1 MPVSLVRENL
11 REIKKHKNR
20 ALDEVVS
27 EASKHGIKIKPLHG
41 ASNTSDDIALIRKD
55 KKPDKKFIGLGRKF
69 YGFRNPEEEEEDLKE
84 FSSLAKAQCD
94 ICLVIFHILFTLDS
108 IYLKFRRIIP
118 QSILKSPK
126 VVQSRTTDAQ
136 RENSFYCT
144 AENSIPIPNF

>member
-11 REIKKHKNR
+11 REMRENKKHKNR

-55 KKPDKKFIGLGRKF
+55 KKPDKRFIGLGRKF

-94 ICLVIFHILFTLDS
+94 ICLI
-108 IYLKFRRIIP
+108 IYFRYRI
-118 QSILKSPK
+118 SLNK
-126 VVQSRTTDAQ
+126 VRGH
-136 RENSFYCT
+136 
-144 AENSIPIPNF
+144 

>member
-1 MPVSLVRENL
+1 MREN
-11 REIKKHKNR
+11 KKHKNR

-69 YGFRNPEEEEEDLKE
+69 YGFRNPDEEEEDLKE

-94 ICLVIFHILFTLDS
+94 ICLVIFHILFTLD
-108 IYLKFRRIIP
+108 IHLKFRRIIP
-118 QSILKSPK
+118 QNILKSPK
-126 VVQSRTTDAQ
+126 VVQ
-136 RENSFYCT
+136 FW
-144 AENSIPIPNF
+144 I

>member
-1 MPVSLVRENL
+1 MYASSSRERKFERNE
-11 REIKKHKNR
+11 RNQETQNR

-69 YGFRNPEEEEEDLKE
+69 YGFRNPEEEEEEGLKE

-94 ICLVIFHILFTLDS
+94 ICLVIFHILFS
-108 IYLKFRRIIP
+108 IYF
-118 QSILKSPK
+118 
-126 VVQSRTTDAQ
+126 
-136 RENSFYCT
+136 
-144 AENSIPIPNF
+144 

>member
-1 MPVSLVRENL
+1 MREN
-11 REIKKHKNR
+11 KKHKNR

-55 KKPDKKFIGLGRKF
+55 KKPDKRFIGLGRKF

-94 ICLVIFHILFTLDS
+94 ICLVIFHISF
-108 IYLKFRRIIP
+108 
-118 QSILKSPK
+118 K
-126 VVQSRTTDAQ
+126 V
-136 RENSFYCT
+136 EK
-144 AENSIPIPNF
+144 I

>member
-11 REIKKHKNR
+11 REMRENKKHKNR

-55 KKPDKKFIGLGRKF
+55 KKPDKRFIGLGRKF

-94 ICLVIFHILFTLDS
+94 ICLVIFHILFTLD
-108 IYLKFRRIIP
+108 IHLKFRRIIP
-118 QSILKSPK
+118 QNSLKSPK
-126 VVQSRTTDAQ
+126 LVQLLIRCDVM
-136 RENSFYCT
+136 
-144 AENSIPIPNF
+144 

>member
-1 MPVSLVRENL
+1 MLTFASFSREREL
-11 REIKKHKNR
+11 REKKKKHKNR

-94 ICLVIFHILFTLDS
+94 ICLVIFHILFTLD
-108 IYLKFRRIIP
+108 IHLKFRRIIP
-118 QSILKSPK
+118 QNILKSPK
-126 VVQSRTTDAQ
+126 VVQLL
-136 RENSFYCT
+136 
-144 AENSIPIPNF
+144 I

>member
-1 MPVSLVRENL
+1 MRENL
-11 REIKKHKNR
+11 RELRENKKHKNR

-94 ICLVIFHILFTLDS
+94 ICLVIFHILFILDS
-108 IYLKFRRIIP
+108 IHLKFRRIIP
-118 QSILKSPK
+118 QNILKSPK
-126 VVQSRTTDAQ
+126 DRKVVQLLML
-136 RENSFYCT
+136 
-144 AENSIPIPNF
+144 

>member
-1 MPVSLVRENL
+1 MRELREN
-11 REIKKHKNR
+11 KKHKNR

-108 IYLKFRRIIP
+108 MHLKFRRIIP
-118 QSILKSPK
+118 QNILKSPK
-126 VVQSRTTDAQ
+126 DRKVVQLLML
-136 RENSFYCT
+136 
-144 AENSIPIPNF
+144 

>member
-1 MPVSLVRENL
+1 M
-11 REIKKHKNR
+11 
-20 ALDEVVS
+20 
-27 EASKHGIKIKPLHG
+27 HG

-69 YGFRNPEEEEEDLKE
+69 YGFRNPEEEEAEGLKE

-136 RENSFYCT
+136 RENSFT
-144 AENSIPIPNF
+144 ARPKIQSQSQIFRYGRSIFCLPHRLNFSNIFDLRLPLSVIPIIN